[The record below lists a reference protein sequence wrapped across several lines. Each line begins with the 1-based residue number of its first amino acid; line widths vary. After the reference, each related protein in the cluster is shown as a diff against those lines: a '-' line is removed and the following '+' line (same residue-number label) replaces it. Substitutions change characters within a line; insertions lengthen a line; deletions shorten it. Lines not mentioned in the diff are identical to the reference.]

1 MKRSPIRLVMGT
13 FTTSLL
19 VCLSATAIAAQV
31 PDAPSAEIVAPAP
44 VSDTTPLTADDAAAL
59 EPGQWLWR
67 PDAASGGPI
76 SITVDLGQQVAYI
89 YEGDTLIGVSTVS
102 TGRDGHLTPVGDFT
116 ILQKQLK
123 HRSNLYNSAP
133 MPYMQRLTWDGVALH
148 AGGVPGYRESHGC
161 IHLPAA
167 FAKILYGVTQ
177 LGASVQVID
186 GPQSTDG
193 FDSETIASADMDSA
207 GGMPV
212 GMEH

>member
-1 MKRSPIRLVMGT
+1 M
-13 FTTSLL
+13 TS
-19 VCLSATAIAAQV
+19 S
-31 PDAPSAEIVAPAP
+31 S
-44 VSDTTPLTADDAAAL
+44 VSDTTPLTQADAATL
-59 EPGQWLWR
+59 QPGQWLWR
-67 PDAASGGPI
+67 PDTAGDGPV
-76 SITVDLGQQVAYI
+76 SITVDLGQQIAYV
-89 YEGDTLIGVSTVS
+89 YEGGTLIGISTVS

-161 IHLPAA
+161 IHLPPA

-186 GPQSTDG
+186 GPQPTLDDG
-193 FDSETIASADMDSA
+193 LDTSETIVSADTGS
-207 GGMPV
+207 GGTPV
-212 GMEH
+212 AMEH